1 MKCAVTCDTHIVVAA
16 LYNLEEDW
24 RDLVDQSAALPE
36 RVQHQQ
42 TAVWELVHTE
52 VAYIHTLKVVTD
64 VSALT
69 DNQTLYQCFSIP
81 GLHRKLQTLP

>member
-1 MKCAVTCDTHIVVAA
+1 MTCDSHIAVAA

-64 VSALT
+64 VSALPDDLT
-69 DNQTLYQCFSIP
+69 VYHCLSMCSVQI
-81 GLHRKLQTLP
+81 